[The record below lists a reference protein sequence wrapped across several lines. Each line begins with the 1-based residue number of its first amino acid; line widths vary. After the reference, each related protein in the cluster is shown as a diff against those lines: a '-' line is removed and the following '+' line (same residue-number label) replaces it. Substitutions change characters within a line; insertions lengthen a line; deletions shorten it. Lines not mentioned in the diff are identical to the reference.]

1 MAKKL
6 MLVAFGLMIGII
18 MAEGVSRWFA
28 PKDSVFWN
36 NPMMMPYSGGTFDP
50 KTTAESMHESS
61 DPNRVQKYVPDVN
74 RWYRLDPEPFVPATG
89 NLVLN
94 LGDSSTWGWGLV
106 DRRNAYAT
114 VLNQLLPKD
123 VTSINLG
130 VPYYSSLEGLKYLQE
145 MLPRYAERV
154 VGVTLYFGNNDATEN
169 GSTDEATLERLSQT
183 NGLQNELTSRFAL
196 YRLLRS
202 VATGF
207 QAGRPNDKV
216 RVSPDQYEANL
227 RAMIELCQRYG
238 IPVVVIEPR
247 VPLSWQPAHI
257 KYSVSLKDRVRN
269 PWTSA
274 ELAESEKLY
283 QLGLEQVYRQNDS
296 YEPLLQQAVEHD
308 WVIPRIKSAWRNR
321 LRAFDQMPGV
331 KVVRLSDAWILGE
344 YPYAFEDYCHPST
357 RSHDQ
362 IAVEVAK
369 AFGW

>member
-1 MAKKL
+1 
-6 MLVAFGLMIGII
+6 
-18 MAEGVSRWFA
+18 
-28 PKDSVFWN
+28 
-36 NPMMMPYSGGTFDP
+36 
-50 KTTAESMHESS
+50 
-61 DPNRVQKYVPDVN
+61 
-74 RWYRLDPEPFVPATG
+74 
-89 NLVLN
+89 
-94 LGDSSTWGWGLV
+94 
-106 DRRNAYAT
+106 
-114 VLNQLLPKD
+114 
-123 VTSINLG
+123 
-130 VPYYSSLEGLKYLQE
+130 

-331 KVVRLSDAWILGE
+331 KVVRLSDVD
-344 YPYAFEDYCHPST
+344 F
-357 RSHDQ
+357 R
-362 IAVEVAK
+362 
-369 AFGW
+369 